1 LASFALLPQ
10 ATRRVDELLELTAD
24 VEVAYSDLPDLPAVA
39 AWKPDEPGG
48 AVSRLTQVAEQV
60 HGP

>member
-24 VEVAYSDLPDLPAVA
+24 VEVAYSDVPDLPVVA
-39 AWKPDEPGG
+39 AWRNPTNRAARSAG
-48 AVSRLTQVAEQV
+48 
-60 HGP
+60 